1 MTDIWGFHKAP
12 AIVKVHLNFCKKV
25 LGVNKR
31 INNNM
36 VYCEL
41 GRHPLYIRR
50 KFKDFFFFRYW
61 SKIKTTCTNNCILKE
76 CYENNNDIWIVNI
89 KDELS
94 SQG

>member
-1 MTDIWGFHKAP
+1 MRIGNGAKFTTKNHLFNIETQCSVFLIHTMFMYTVFYMSMTDIWGFHKAP

-50 KFKDFFFFRYW
+50 KFNDF
-61 SKIKTTCTNNCILKE
+61 
-76 CYENNNDIWIVNI
+76 
-89 KDELS
+89 
-94 SQG
+94 